1 MPRGMT
7 RAITI
12 LAAIGFVLLLSTHI
26 EAVSGRRQGCL
37 SFENNR
43 VQSVTVGFS
52 GSSFDHASPVTLR
65 AFERRMAYET
75 ANKPI
80 RVSEETVLWEKAG
93 SHTVD
98 RHALR
103 DDPNASFVDSFVKGC
118 LGYAWVKSYK

>member
-12 LAAIGFVLLLSTHI
+12 LAATGFVFLLSTHI
-26 EAVSGRRQGCL
+26 EAVTGRRQGCL
-37 SFENNR
+37 SFENSR
-43 VQSVTVGFS
+43 AQSVTVGFS
-52 GSSFDHASPVTLR
+52 GSSFDHASPVTLG
-65 AFERRMAYET
+65 AFERRMAYEA

-93 SHTVD
+93 SQTVK
-98 RHALR
+98 RSALR
-103 DDPNASFVDSFVKGC
+103 EDPNASFVDSFVKGC